1 MTISDENLIWLDMEM
16 TGLDP
21 FTDHILEVA
30 TVITNQKLEILAEG
44 PNLVVF
50 QSEEV
55 LGGMDEWN
63 TTQHTSSGLIER
75 VRSSSHAYADVE
87 AEILAFLRQ
96 WVPPRMSPLCG
107 NSIGHDRRFLARL
120 MPELER
126 YFHYRNLDVSTLK
139 ELAKRWAPDI
149 ANSFTKA
156 SRHLALEDVKE
167 SIAELRHYSD
177 HFLCR

>member
-75 VRSSSHAYADVE
+75 VRSAAMPMRMW
-87 AEILAFLRQ
+87 RQ
-96 WVPPRMSPLCG
+96 RPWPSCG
-107 NSIGHDRRFLARL
+107 NGFRSGC
-120 MPELER
+120 
-126 YFHYRNLDVSTLK
+126 
-139 ELAKRWAPDI
+139 
-149 ANSFTKA
+149 
-156 SRHLALEDVKE
+156 
-167 SIAELRHYSD
+167 LRSAATP
-177 HFLCR
+177 

>member
-63 TTQHTSSGLIER
+63 TTLSFAKINTWQICRNTSCS
-75 VRSSSHAYADVE
+75 V
-87 AEILAFLRQ
+87 Q
-96 WVPPRMSPLCG
+96 
-107 NSIGHDRRFLARL
+107 
-120 MPELER
+120 
-126 YFHYRNLDVSTLK
+126 
-139 ELAKRWAPDI
+139 
-149 ANSFTKA
+149 
-156 SRHLALEDVKE
+156 
-167 SIAELRHYSD
+167 
-177 HFLCR
+177 